1 MTLFDKIEQQLSSF
15 TKGERLAAEYILKYP
30 IDVLRYSAEAIGDN
44 ANTSRSNVV
53 RLCKKLGFSGFSEFK
68 YELKYTLYHSPE
80 HIVNQAKNK
89 NDLTQTFALD
99 KFISCFWQL
108 KSFHSSLKFNNFAQS
123 ILSANKICIIGYYH
137 SYFSANQLS
146 FRLNR
151 FGIDAKAMYD
161 ESIITSYTD
170 ILTTNDLLIMFSI
183 SGSKKYTD
191 MIKAYKKNGVTI
203 SLITMTENAPISRYA
218 DHVLLLPCI
227 TRQYTDTLLDDA
239 PIFYLFIELLM
250 EKLSSLKH

>member
-68 YELKYTLYHSPE
+68 YELKHTLYHCPDQ
-80 HIVNQAKNK
+80 IAKQQNNQAE
-89 NDLTQTFALD
+89 LVPSFALD
-99 KFISCFWQL
+99 KFISCFLQL
-108 KSFHSSLKFNNFAQS
+108 KPLYTSMALDNLAKS
-123 ILSANKICIIGYYH
+123 ILSANKICIVGYYH

-170 ILTTNDLLIMFSI
+170 ILSTNDLLIMFSI
-183 SGSKKYTD
+183 SGSKKYAD
-191 MIKAYKKNGVTI
+191 MVKAYKKRGATI
-203 SLITMTENAPISRYA
+203 ALITMTENAPISRYA

-250 EKLSSLKH
+250 EKLSSLKQ